1 MGCDI
6 HLHVEGKRN
15 GEWLYL
21 GHPNLDRNYLFF
33 GLLSGVRMSVDEPFP
48 IVKQS
53 LDELPQDVTSQ
64 TKMFYDQYRNDWHN
78 LGVCDLEQISQAFD
92 AMKKVRDLCL
102 EGITIGTESIGMGT
116 SYLKNTGLFF
126 GTTINPGLPDKSRLW
141 QKNAKNAEPATP
153 TAQNS
158 VHKSV
163 GRHGINGMAGV
174 MRTGCESSTALSI
187 LMGLN
192 G

>member
-64 TKMFYDQYRNDWHN
+64 TKMFYDQHRNDWHN

-92 AMKKVRDLCL
+92 AMKNFDRRSEGFVSGRDHNWHRKYRD
-102 EGITIGTESIGMGT
+102 GDI
-116 SYLKNTGLFF
+116 LFEEYRF
-126 GTTINPGLPDKSRLW
+126 IFWYDN
-141 QKNAKNAEPATP
+141 
-153 TAQNS
+153 
-158 VHKSV
+158 
-163 GRHGINGMAGV
+163 
-174 MRTGCESSTALSI
+174 
-187 LMGLN
+187 
-192 G
+192 